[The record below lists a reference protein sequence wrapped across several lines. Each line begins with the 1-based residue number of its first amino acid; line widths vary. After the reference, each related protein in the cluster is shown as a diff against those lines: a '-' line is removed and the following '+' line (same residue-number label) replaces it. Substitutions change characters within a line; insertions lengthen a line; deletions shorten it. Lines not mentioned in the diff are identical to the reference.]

1 MVIET
6 GIVVAGTGYAGSA
19 VARAL
24 ADVKSGSAPFVLL
37 DKAHGEMLLDV
48 ILSDD
53 GSVAGALVVRDG
65 EVVPIRAPVVI
76 LATGN
81 VSGLF
86 RGGDWKA
93 SGDGLAVAHRAG
105 LPLCKPHLVEVD
117 GASELRSSVPCGPD
131 GATELPGLFVAGS
144 LGSDRPDAARL
155 AKAAIL
161 RSREGADALGA
172 YAVQPAIDSP
182 LPAGFSQVKFDRLRA
197 IMAKAVSG
205 EMERERVLVELH
217 RLKGEADEFSRARVD
232 LELFSL
238 RNACEV
244 AILLLKTA

>member
-24 ADVKSGSAPFVLL
+24 AEVKSGSAPYILL
-37 DKAHGEMLLDV
+37 DKRHGEMLLDV
-48 ILSDD
+48 ILSE
-53 GSVAGALVVRDG
+53 GGEVAGALVVRDG
-65 EVVPIRAPVVI
+65 EVVPIRAAAVV

-86 RGGDWKA
+86 PRGDWTA
-93 SGDGLAVAHRAG
+93 SGDGLAIAHRAG
-105 LPLCKPHLVEVD
+105 LDLSRPHLVEVE
-117 GASELRSSVPCGPD
+117 GAQELRASVQCKSD
-131 GATELPGLFVAGS
+131 GSTGLPGLLVGGTLA
-144 LGSDRPDAARL
+144 SDRPDPAKL

-161 RSREGADALGA
+161 RSREGAEPLGP
-172 YAVQPAIDSP
+172 YPVHPTVDSP
-182 LPAGFSQVKFDRLRA
+182 LPAGFSQVKFDRLRS
-197 IMAKAVSG
+197 IMDKALRD
-205 EMERERVLVELH
+205 ELPRERVLIELH

-244 AILLLKTA
+244 AILLIKAA